1 MSWQEELERIVS
13 AFGAE
18 SGTVHLLGSDSVLH
32 LEAAY
37 GVPAPV
43 LELVRLVPFGKGMA
57 GLAVQRNEPI
67 TVCNLSTDTSGD
79 VQPGARA
86 TGMEGALVVPIRRDG
101 EAIGALGIANR
112 AARTFSAEETER
124 LLGLAEAYA
133 GTV

>member
-18 SGTVHLLGSDSVLH
+18 SGTVHLLGSDGVLH

-43 LELVRLVPFGKGMA
+43 LELVRLVPVGKGMA
-57 GLAVQRNEPI
+57 GLAVQRDEPI
-67 TVCNLSTDTSGD
+67 TVCNLSTDASGD

-86 TGMEGALVVPIRRDG
+86 TGMEGALVVPIHRDG